1 MMVET
6 PDYRQSPVPVRDDLV
21 AAHRRAW
28 ARLAAPG
35 EWWTG
40 AVLAA
45 YADAYFDDGN
55 GFAVARDR
63 LIAEVGEEASVDAA
77 ATLAIFNAVVRIAD
91 STGIPL
97 EEAKAELSADLRGDL
112 GLDDWSD
119 AEDRI

>member
-1 MMVET
+1 MLLRGSGRHTGDDYDLTAIVTDGET
-6 PDYRQSPVPVRDDLV
+6 DGGV
-21 AAHRRAW
+21 AAG
-28 ARLAAPG
+28 AA
-35 EWWTG
+35 
-40 AVLAA
+40 LAA
-45 YADAYFDDGN
+45 YADAFFEDGN

-63 LIAEVGEEASVDAA
+63 LEVEVGEEASVDAA

-119 AEDRI
+119 AEGRIRARVL

>member
-1 MMVET
+1 MTVET
-6 PDYRQSPVPVRDDLV
+6 PDYRRSPVPVRDDLV

-40 AVLAA
+40 AV
-45 YADAYFDDGN
+45 
-55 GFAVARDR
+55 R
-63 LIAEVGEEASVDAA
+63 
-77 ATLAIFNAVVRIAD
+77 LAI
-91 STGIPL
+91 GIPL

-119 AEDRI
+119 AEDRIRARVL